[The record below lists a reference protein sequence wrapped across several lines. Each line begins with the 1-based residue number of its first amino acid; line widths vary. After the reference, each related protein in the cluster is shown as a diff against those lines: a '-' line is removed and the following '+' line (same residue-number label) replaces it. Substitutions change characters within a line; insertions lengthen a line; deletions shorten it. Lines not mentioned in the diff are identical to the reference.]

1 VIRKGQQLH
10 AIESAS
16 FSYRGGVRTHQYIIL
31 DRNKDARMEGIGEDV
46 GVALQVEA
54 RAVLARPGGA
64 PNTTIEQLRSA
75 DLVKFTVFK

>member
-1 VIRKGQQLH
+1 
-10 AIESAS
+10 
-16 FSYRGGVRTHQYIIL
+16 
-31 DRNKDARMEGIGEDV
+31 MEGIGEDV